1 MSGFQLAL
9 DYIDAGNEAEILQH
23 RERALD
29 AIKKLEEVLGLT
41 QRVEPGVPSESMS
54 IEPDVEQQPQ
64 QLSEKI
70 LARIDKNLVSIV
82 SYARK
87 PPETAVAPAPQ
98 EREDPRIIDAQI
110 YYGARKKT
118 TSMMFRTALAI
129 RSISMEFARFGTRL
143 AYPIHRSTPNPP
155 NPRYGLDKGWP

>member
-9 DYIDAGNEAEILQH
+9 DYIDAGSEEEILQH
-23 RERALD
+23 RERALV
-29 AIKKLEEVLGLT
+29 AIKKLEKALGLI
-41 QRVEPGVPSESMS
+41 QSVEPGSAPDSIS
-54 IEPDVEQQPQ
+54 IEPDVEQRPH

-110 YYGARKKT
+110 YYSAKKKT
-118 TSMMFRTALAI
+118 TINSVLAGA
-129 RSISMEFARFGTRL
+129 EQ
-143 AYPIHRSTPNPP
+143 Y
-155 NPRYGLDKGWP
+155 KK

>member
-118 TSMMFRTALAI
+118 T
-129 RSISMEFARFGTRL
+129 
-143 AYPIHRSTPNPP
+143 
-155 NPRYGLDKGWP
+155 